1 MKGTLSFLSVT
12 VCVLAVAVAC
22 SKHSSQPN
30 APSAI
35 DPSMIDAN
43 ADGSTLKVTAP
54 TLQSPINGVRLP
66 QGEPVVL
73 TFGNSTAQFAG
84 AVPLTYR
91 IEVMNASG
99 SNVETALVAGGGG
112 TTSRAVDAALEGE
125 QTYRWRARAEYQ
137 GIAGPWS
144 ATQSFIAPPN
154 EGYIRGNE
162 LYDPLINGKTIGTIH
177 GEVTF
182 IPGLGVK
189 LENDSS
195 YIEYE
200 LPQTV
205 VAGEYSALVSGL
217 GVISRSEDPK
227 WRVLTMRE
235 GYSAINDNEYRMS
248 VDKRGNGAVAW
259 RFITGSNRAGQ
270 YIETTSR
277 ERIALPFHEDLTY
290 FVRASWGG
298 GVFSVLFQEGGFD
311 GRTIYDVSRG
321 YDREYTPVPHVV
333 VAGSPYQPGDR
344 GEPST
349 VGGMIIRQI
358 WVSSRPRPA
367 YANK

>member
-1 MKGTLSFLSVT
+1 MKRKYWVAST
-12 VCVLAVAVAC
+12 VCVIALAAAC
-22 SKHSSQPN
+22 SKQSTSPTSPTTAAPASSN
-30 APSAI
+30 AT
-35 DPSMIDAN
+35 
-43 ADGSTLKVTAP
+43 ADGSTLKVSAP
-54 TLQSPINGVRLP
+54 TPVSPINGVKIT
-66 QGEPVVL
+66 QGDNVVL
-73 TFGNSTAQFAG
+73 TINNSSATYAGGIPLRYEFAVINPAGQQVFVGQNAAG
-84 AVPLTYR
+84 AAQTSVQVTDGLD
-91 IEVMNASG
+91 A
-99 SNVETALVAGGGG
+99 ET
-112 TTSRAVDAALEGE
+112 
-125 QTYRWRARAEYQ
+125 QYQWHARAFY
-137 GIAGPWS
+137 GDHVGPWS
-144 ATQSFIAPPN
+144 NYATFISPAN